1 MKITKRDLV
10 KVLRGEITIDEAKM
24 NMTESLLRESEPTMA
39 MQQTDPTMYENDS
52 VDMQI
57 DKFLLDAD
65 PTGQK
70 TQKEHRRDS
79 SRLLL
84 EAEPPPPPPAPAG
97 APPEGGDNV
106 ADPNAGKPKQPAKK
120 LDLVSFASDIARLVE
135 KSDNLLDVK
144 GAIVRRAL
152 NYVSK
157 NYDPKQAKDIAQILE
172 NNFGVSAEP
181 GSDPYDDE
189 TAPNAVGAGVGL
201 QG

>member
-10 KVLRGEITIDEAKM
+10 KVLRGEMTIKEAKESYAGPLWESTPTLA
-24 NMTESLLRESEPTMA
+24 MT
-39 MQQTDPTMYENDS
+39 QTDPTMYENDS
-52 VDMQI
+52 VDMQV

-65 PTGQK
+65 PSGQK
-70 TQKEHRRDS
+70 TQQESRRDRS
-79 SRLLL
+79 QWLH
-84 EAEPPPPPPAPAG
+84 EAEGG
-97 APPEGGDNV
+97 APPSPAPDAAGDNV
-106 ADPNAGKPKQPAKK
+106 ADPNTGKPQQPAKK

-157 NYDPKQAKDIAQILE
+157 NYDPKQAKDVAQILE

-189 TAPNAVGAGVGL
+189 SAPNAVGAGSGL